1 MGEATVV
8 LIWMVYAV
16 TVAGLVAGAAHLLE
30 REARARGRSGRWL
43 WAVAL
48 VASCAA
54 LPWSWLWAGRAP
66 VAGPDLQAIPVV
78 PIQGFVP
85 GVVAGLGR
93 VASPWARVLDAPI
106 RELWVLASG
115 LLLIGFLVSAIRL
128 ARQARGWRQARLHG
142 VGVRI
147 SHATGPA
154 VVGILRPRIVLPSW
168 VQEIPGF
175 DVRLILRHEMEHL
188 RAGDPPLMFGAF
200 LLTVL
205 FPWNPVLWW
214 QLARMRAAVELDCDR
229 RVVRGRS
236 RVRQRRYGQL
246 LVTVGSRVVAGAH
259 RPALAAFAE
268 RTTSLERRIRTMLA
282 HGSRATPKGLVLG
295 GSLAALLLAGA
306 CLVPSPDRNE
316 DTTAPDLD
324 QAATPASQDAFTPF
338 TRAPQLL
345 NPEEVRRALADAYPD
360 DLGDEGVTGETMLW
374 LYVTTEGRVSD
385 LRVDRSSASTAL
397 DRAAMSVADV
407 MRYAPALNEDEPVAV
422 WVKMP
427 LSFIPDSRVDVSSVK
442 QPVQSTSDIASQ
454 PVFTP
459 YTVGP
464 EITNRREVQRAL
476 ESEYP
481 PLLRD
486 AGIGGTTK
494 VWFFIDE
501 QGTVRATRISESS
514 GSDPLDEAALKV
526 ARTISFTPAKN
537 RDKNVPV
544 WVTFP
549 ITFQV
554 R

>member
-8 LIWMVYAV
+8 VIWMVYAV
-16 TVAGLVAGAAHLLE
+16 TVTGLVAGAAHLLE
-30 REARARGRSGRWL
+30 REARARGRSGRWI

-48 VASCAA
+48 AVSCAA
-54 LPWSWLWAGRAP
+54 LPSSWLWAGRAP
-66 VAGPDLQAIPVV
+66 VAAPDLQTIPVV
-78 PIQGFVP
+78 PIPGFVP

-93 VASPWARVLDAPI
+93 VASPWARLLDAPI
-106 RELWVLASG
+106 LGLWGLASG
-115 LLLIGFLVSAIRL
+115 LLLIGFLVSAVRL
-128 ARQARGWRQARLHG
+128 ARQAHRWRQARLHG
-142 VGVRI
+142 VDVRI
-147 SHATGPA
+147 SHGTGPA

-168 VQEIPGF
+168 VQEIPGS
-175 DVRLILRHEMEHL
+175 DVRLILRHELEHL
-188 RAGDPPLMFGAF
+188 KARDPLVMFGAF

-214 QLARMRAAVELDCDR
+214 QLGRMRAAVELDCDR

-236 RVRQRRYGQL
+236 RVRQRRYGEL
-246 LVTVGSRVVAGAH
+246 LMTVGSRVVAGAH

-282 HGSRATPKGLVLG
+282 RGTRPSLKGLVLG

-306 CLVPSPDRNE
+306 CLVPSPDRNA

-324 QAATPASQDAFTPF
+324 TDAVPASQDEFTPF
-338 TRAPQLL
+338 TQAPQLL

-360 DLGDEGVTGETMLW
+360 DLRDEGVTGATMLW

-385 LRVDRSSASTAL
+385 LRVDRSSGSTAL

-407 MRYAPALNEDEPVAV
+407 MRYAPALNRDQPVAV
-422 WVKMP
+422 WVEVP
-427 LSFIPDSRVDVSSVK
+427 LSFIPESPVDATPVEPSVR
-442 QPVQSTSDIASQ
+442 STVDIADG

-464 EITNRREVQRAL
+464 EITNRLEVQRAL

-494 VWFFIDE
+494 IWFFIDE
-501 QGTVRATRISESS
+501 QGQVRATRIAESS
-514 GSDPLDEAALKV
+514 GSDPLDDAALEV
-526 ARTISFTPAKN
+526 AGMISFTPAKN
-537 RDKNVPV
+537 RDKPVPV
-544 WVTFP
+544 WVSFP